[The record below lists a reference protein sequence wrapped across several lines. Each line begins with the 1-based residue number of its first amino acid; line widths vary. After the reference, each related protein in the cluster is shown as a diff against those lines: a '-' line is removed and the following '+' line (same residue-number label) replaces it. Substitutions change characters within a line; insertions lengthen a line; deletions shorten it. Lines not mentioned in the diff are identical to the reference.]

1 MTVWETI
8 RLSLSDDQA
17 KEFDRLI
24 NSIWLSVESAQQI
37 AEQDDLS
44 EELMLELRDIAE
56 LIDEIPVM
64 ERKNGL

>member
-24 NSIWLSVESAQQI
+24 NSIWLSVEAAQQI

-64 ERKNGL
+64 ERK

>member
-44 EELMLELRDIAE
+44 EELMLELREAAE